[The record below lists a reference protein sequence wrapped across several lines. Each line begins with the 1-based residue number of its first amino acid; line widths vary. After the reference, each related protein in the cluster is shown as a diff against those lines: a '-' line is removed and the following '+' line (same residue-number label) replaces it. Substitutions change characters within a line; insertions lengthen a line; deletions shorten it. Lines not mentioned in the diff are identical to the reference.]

1 MREPRTEIEEEEKD
15 HDSQN
20 GISHLFGMPS
30 VSDKQK
36 DSKDAGAQ
44 ENPEDLC
51 NPGEKSSTTS
61 AKQSK
66 SGQSSSSYR
75 IRSK

>member
-20 GISHLFGMPS
+20 GISHLFGMPY

-51 NPGEKSSTTS
+51 NPGEKSS
-61 AKQSK
+61 
-66 SGQSSSSYR
+66 
-75 IRSK
+75 